1 MKYHYGISKY
11 TRKRQNSVKGLQRI
25 HEILTNLRFIK
36 SGIKLS
42 GTRGGKPPANGGL
55 LINNNNNTDT
65 LGYVG
70 VL

>member
-1 MKYHYGISKY
+1 MQYHYGISKY
-11 TRKRQNSVKGLQRI
+11 KRKRQNRVKGLQHS

-36 SGIKLS
+36 NGINLS
-42 GTRGGKPPANGGL
+42 GTRGKSANGGL